1 MSAKGEKRGQWG
13 SRLGFILAEA
23 GSAVGL
29 GNIWKF
35 PYVAGEN
42 GGGLFV
48 LLYLVCVAFVGL
60 PIMMAEIMIG
70 RAAQKQPV
78 VAFEELQG
86 KRTGWSALGWLGII
100 AGFIIMSYYVVV
112 CGWVL
117 DYTLKSVIH
126 FTAPIEEAAATE
138 ARSFRASAS
147 LDQMKTLLV
156 QRTVDRETNDQ
167 VADIRG
173 EAKKRIWKSH
183 DSFKTAWQAAG
194 STDEA
199 RDNLLSDPDL
209 AAAVARAES
218 LEGRITE
225 VKAVAAERARA
236 HYEGLPEAEIR
247 SEAETEQRRS
257 IIKEKVKAT
266 FLGVAT
272 DGWLTTFW
280 SALFM
285 ALTIMVVAA
294 GISGGIERW
303 CKVLMPLLFITIL
316 VMVVYGMF
324 TPGFEKA
331 ISFVFKPDPS
341 KLKASGV
348 LEALGQ
354 AFFSLSLGMGA
365 MITYGSYQRRKSGL
379 ARQSAMIAGL
389 DTAVAL
395 LACMMMFPIIF
406 TYGEQ
411 PSAGPGLVFMSMPL
425 AFAEI
430 GKGGQLLSIIFFGLL
445 VFAALT
451 SLISLLEVV
460 SSYFIDKKG
469 WSRRRAAWSIGGV
482 TMAFAIPSAFA
493 MDDGGLF
500 KSWEPGYG
508 KNFFDT
514 VDYLAANWMLPVGGM
529 LISIYAGWV
538 MPKRLRAAELS
549 GVPTVV
555 AKVWLWAV
563 RVLAPVLVA
572 LVLAHKAGFIDL

>member
-1 MSAKGEKRGQWG
+1 MSTEGRKRGQWG
-13 SRLGFILAEA
+13 SRLGFILAAA

-35 PYVAGEN
+35 PYVTGEN

-48 LLYLVCVAFVGL
+48 VIYLLCVAFVGL

-78 VAFEELQG
+78 LAFETLQG
-86 KRTGWSALGWLGII
+86 RRTSWTGVGWLGML
-100 AGFIIMSYYVVV
+100 AGFIILSYYIVV

-117 DYTLKSVIH
+117 DYALKSVIH
-126 FTAPIEEAAATE
+126 FTQPIEESAATE
-138 ARSFRASAS
+138 ARAYRATAS
-147 LDQMKTLLV
+147 LEQMKILLV
-156 QRTVDRETNDQ
+156 ERRVDRETFDG
-167 VADIRG
+167 VMTIRG
-173 EAKKRIWKSH
+173 EARKQVWKRH
-183 DSFKTAWQAAG
+183 ESFQAALKAAGG
-194 STDEA
+194 SDEA
-199 RDNLLSDPDL
+199 RDRLLADPEM
-209 AAAVARAES
+209 AAAVS
-218 LEGRITE
+218 T
-225 VKAVAAERARA
+225 AERLEARIAAFKRDATERASA
-236 HYEGLPEAEIR
+236 HYEGMAETAIR
-247 SEAETEQRRS
+247 AEAETEHRRGL
-257 IIKEKVKAT
+257 IKEKVKAT
-266 FLGVAT
+266 FIGVAT

-280 SALFM
+280 SVLFM
-285 ALTIMVVAA
+285 VLAVMVVAA

-316 VMVVYGMF
+316 VMVIYGMF
-324 TPGFEKA
+324 TPGFGKA
-331 ISFVFKPDPS
+331 FSFVFKPDPS

-365 MITYGSYQRRKSGL
+365 MITYGSYQRRKGGL

-395 LACMMMFPIIF
+395 LACLMMFPIIF
-406 TYGEQ
+406 SYGEQ

-430 GKGGQLLSIIFFGLL
+430 GKGGQLLAILFFGLL

-451 SLISLLEVV
+451 SVISLLEVL

-469 WSRRRAAWSIGGV
+469 WSRRRAAWLLGGA
-482 TMAFAIPSAFA
+482 TMLFGVPSAFA
-493 MDDGGLF
+493 MDEGGLF

-514 VDYLAANWMLPVGGM
+514 VDYLAANWMLPLGGL

-538 MPKRLRAAELS
+538 MPKKLRQAELR
-549 GVPTVV
+549 GVPTVI
-555 AKVWLWAV
+555 AKVWLLAV
-563 RVLAPVLVA
+563 RVVAPVLVV
-572 LVLAHKAGFIDL
+572 LVLLHKVGFIDL